1 MLSTLQSQVIKYWAV
16 PALLSLVD
24 VLGVV
29 LLSIVCA
36 GDVPSNSPSFT
47 KVF

>member
-1 MLSTLQSQVIKYWAV
+1 
-16 PALLSLVD
+16 
-24 VLGVV
+24 LGVV
-29 LLSIVCA
+29 LLSIVCS